1 MNSNF
6 LHCCRTIANP
16 SRRGST
22 PNAIMAL
29 VAAVLFLTFT
39 LAAGAQNAK
48 PNVGAKTENGK
59 RLFASAGCARCHGD
73 VAQGVN
79 GLGPRITPPPRAIA
93 EFISYIRQP
102 SGQMRA
108 FSKDD
113 LSDAQLGDVY
123 AYLQSLSPGS
133 TTPSPNLK
141 GNATTGKDLF
151 SNFGCYE
158 CHGFQAQGG
167 GAGPRIGPN
176 PIPFEALSA
185 YVRNPTGTMPPFTT
199 KVLTDQQLSD
209 IYAYLQSL
217 PPARKDVKSIPV
229 VK

>member
-1 MNSNF
+1 VNSNF
-6 LHCCRTIANP
+6 PHWSRTIGNP

-22 PNAIMAL
+22 LSGTTAL
-29 VAAVLFLTFT
+29 GAAALFLTFA
-39 LAAGAQNAK
+39 LAAGAQNPK
-48 PNVGAKTENGK
+48 PMVGAKTDNGK
-59 RLFASAGCARCHGD
+59 RLFASGCAACHGD
-73 VAQGVN
+73 LAQGVN
-79 GLGPRITPPPRAIA
+79 GLGPRITPPPLAIA
-93 EFISYIRQP
+93 EFITYVRQP

-113 LSDAQLGDVY
+113 LSDAQLVDVY
-123 AYLQSLSPGS
+123 AYLQSLSPPS
-133 TTPSPNLK
+133 TAPSQNLK

-185 YVRNPTGTMPPFTT
+185 YVRKPTGTMPPFTT